1 MQYYTGAKNPVMD
14 GRNYFG
20 KRFIFSRTEI
30 ANTFR
35 FLYKNLGNG
44 VGFVLFYLSF
54 KIIYT
59 FQICYLRV

>member
-1 MQYYTGAKNPVMD
+1 MCSTTGAKNPVMD

-20 KRFIFSRTEI
+20 KWFIFSRTEI

-35 FLYKNLGNG
+35 FLYKNLENG
-44 VGFVLFYLSF
+44 VRFVLFYLSF